1 MNEIMNEGMNDWLID
16 WLIEWLN
23 EWMFFITDVTVWSKA
38 ATHAS
43 TKKTKKLK
51 QNAERYGVRE
61 LSPVEVQW
69 AVRWAGED
77 LWWKDLWTGEF

>member
-1 MNEIMNEGMNDWLID
+1 
-16 WLIEWLN
+16 
-23 EWMFFITDVTVWSKA
+23 MFFITDVTESKA

-61 LSPVEVQW
+61 LSPVEVQ
-69 AVRWAGED
+69 
-77 LWWKDLWTGEF
+77 